1 MLDPMTADDPQPD
14 DRELMQRYARG
25 DMAAFEA
32 LYARHKG
39 SLYRYLKRQCNDHE
53 QAGELFQ
60 EVWARVIKARQ
71 GYRPLAKFSTWLYRL
86 ARNVYVDHV
95 RTASRRPR
103 LTLVGGS
110 TDKADGASAAAGE
123 PPDAPHREPDATTA
137 AAHLGGR
144 ILAALKAL
152 PEAQREAFLLR
163 EETGMTLAEIAE
175 VTGTT
180 RETVKSRLRYAVKK
194 LRTDLA
200 DCIGEAS

>member
-1 MLDPMTADDPQPD
+1 M
-14 DRELMQRYARG
+14 G
-25 DMAAFEA
+25 
-32 LYARHKG
+32 
-39 SLYRYLKRQCNDHE
+39 
-53 QAGELFQ
+53 
-60 EVWARVIKARQ
+60 
-71 GYRPLAKFSTWLYRL
+71 
-86 ARNVYVDHV
+86 
-95 RTASRRPR
+95 ASRRPR

-144 ILAALKAL
+144 ILAALKTL